1 MIPAIEYIERFLY
14 IKTKEGELTL
24 LKLNVMQKKFYD
36 IIKAQFQAGKPVR
49 IIVLKARQLGFSTFI
64 EKFFILVSPAPPF
77 GYRELPVPSVF
88 LPKASV
94 RSRKFRSCFV
104 RCSCV

>member
-24 LKLNVMQKKFYD
+24 LKLNIMQKKFYD

-64 EKFFILVSPAPPF
+64 EALIFYFTACQFAVNSLVVLLSN
-77 GYRELPVPSVF
+77 PV
-88 LPKASV
+88 
-94 RSRKFRSCFV
+94 
-104 RCSCV
+104 